1 MQKLINLTH
10 GQEKNILE
18 PLLTGI
24 FLIPPLEY
32 VSTCS
37 LWNKI
42 LSFFKESVHWL
53 HSIKLEFFVSSHCA
67 NGALTVRSSANVSHW
82 RKKKIVAQIYTE
94 QKDERTKKLE
104 KNL

>member
-32 VSTCS
+32 V
-37 LWNKI
+37 LDAP
-42 LSFFKESVHWL
+42 
-53 HSIKLEFFVSSHCA
+53 SHRD
-67 NGALTVRSSANVSHW
+67 LTYFAV
-82 RKKKIVAQIYTE
+82 
-94 QKDERTKKLE
+94 
-104 KNL
+104 